1 MLLHTCQN
9 IQTAPQIKPADQKHR
24 QSVFVTAL
32 IPGNGVRV
40 KMWPPDT
47 RKSGR
52 APTLMTQENAAGMPA
67 ARGCMGGRTWR
78 AFTRRTRKIGLEAP
92 SVTGMGYS
100 LRTTLLLNCG
110 QVYSTLHIHIS
121 CHFYPSKISYRVEM
135 APLNL

>member
-24 QSVFVTAL
+24 QSVFVTVL

-78 AFTRRTRKIGLEAP
+78 AFTRRSRKIGLEAP
-92 SVTGMGYS
+92 SVARMAEWGTHCEQRSCCIADKSIQPSTFTS
-100 LRTTLLLNCG
+100 LATFILAKFHNG
-110 QVYSTLHIHIS
+110 
-121 CHFYPSKISYRVEM
+121 SKWL
-135 APLNL
+135 P